1 MSDKGNG
8 KKKVEKKR
16 EKRKEPRAE
25 PRLIYD
31 RGEGGGDIK
40 RWKGRTEPLASMVL
54 RRARSPKTS
63 EDRSLG
69 AFDRRES
76 PPPPSPRPEKGYP
89 LSSATSL
96 IRKIPDPTDLDN

>member
-31 RGEGGGDIK
+31 RGEGGG
-40 RWKGRTEPLASMVL
+40 GH
-54 RRARSPKTS
+54 
-63 EDRSLG
+63 
-69 AFDRRES
+69 
-76 PPPPSPRPEKGYP
+76 
-89 LSSATSL
+89 
-96 IRKIPDPTDLDN
+96 